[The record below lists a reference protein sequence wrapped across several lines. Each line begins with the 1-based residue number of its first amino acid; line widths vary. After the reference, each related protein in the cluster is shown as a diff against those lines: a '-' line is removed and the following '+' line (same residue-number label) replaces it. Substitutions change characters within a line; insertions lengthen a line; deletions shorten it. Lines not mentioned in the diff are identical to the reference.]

1 MSQITEQCK
10 LMVVLMDAT
19 GIRIPHFNKND
30 AWLVSFEINAE
41 RLFEKEKPWVRDGK
55 KNLSKVV
62 KSMLHYLI
70 KRNDGEKSDFNLFG
84 AGELIKKE
92 AIVNYILVQEIGT
105 KIVTQLVE

>member
-1 MSQITEQCK
+1 
-10 LMVVLMDAT
+10 MDAT
-19 GIRIPHFNKND
+19 GIRIPHFSKND

-70 KRNDGEKSDFNLFG
+70 KRNGGEKSLLG
-84 AGELIKKE
+84 ADDLIKKE
-92 AIVNYILVQEIGT
+92 AIVNYVMIQEIGT
-105 KIVTQLVE
+105 KIVDQLVE